1 MINSI
6 VLAGLDKENVWEG
19 ENLKGL
25 LAKGV
30 AIVIVVFVPHRNPL
44 MVFEASQDG
53 LIHMANDASAESVHT
68 QSIPPG
74 TPSDAFETGWAILT
88 KDLHSAKHFQN
99 LDEARTYYADVR
111 DGLTLQQH
119 ALILT
124 NLRRLGERSR

>member
-1 MINSI
+1 M
-6 VLAGLDKENVWEG
+6 
-19 ENLKGL
+19 
-25 LAKGV
+25 
-30 AIVIVVFVPHRNPL
+30 IVVFVPRRNSL

-53 LIHMANDASAESVHT
+53 LIHMANDASDESVHT

-74 TPSDAFETGWAILT
+74 TPTDAFATAWAILT
-88 KDLHSAKHFQN
+88 KDLHSAKHFQD

>member
-30 AIVIVVFVPHRNPL
+30 AIVIVVFVPRRNPL
-44 MVFEASQDG
+44 MVFEASQDR
-53 LIHMANDASAESVHT
+53 LIQMVNDASAESAHT

-74 TPSDAFETGWAILT
+74 TPSDAFETAWAILT